1 MNKQSLRDLYVAE
14 LKDIYNAEQQ
24 LLKALPKLAKA
35 SSSDELRQAFEAHLE
50 ETRGQVARLETIFEG
65 MEQSPKGKKCV
76 GMEGLVKEGG
86 EMIEEFEEAVLDA
99 GLISAAQRV
108 EHYEIAGYGSV
119 IAYAELIG
127 ESDAV
132 SLLQESLAE
141 EEQADRKLTEL
152 SEGINAKANAGTE
165 ANELGPQVNRKRG
178 TKRAA

>member
-1 MNKQSLRDLYVAE
+1 MNKQSLRGLYVAE

-24 LLKALPKLAKA
+24 LVKALPKLAKA
-35 SSSDELRQAFEAHLE
+35 SSSDELRKAFEAHLE
-50 ETRGQVARLETIFEG
+50 ETRGQVARLETIFG
-65 MEQSPKGKKCV
+65 RIEQSPKGKKCV

-86 EMIEEFEEAVLDA
+86 EMIEEFEASVLDA
-99 GLISAAQRV
+99 ALISAAQRV

-119 IAYAELIG
+119 IAYAELLG

-152 SEGINAKANAGTE
+152 SEGINAEAHTE
-165 ANELGPQVNRKRG
+165 SADNDPGPQVNRKRG

>member
-24 LLKALPKLAKA
+24 LVKALPKLAKA
-35 SSSDELRQAFEAHLE
+35 ASLAQLRQAFEAHLE

-86 EMIEEFEEAVLDA
+86 EMIEEFEAAVLDA

-119 IAYAELIG
+119 IAYAELLG

-132 SLLQESLAE
+132 SLLQESLVE

-152 SEGINAKANAGTE
+152 SEGINAKANTAADE
-165 ANELGPQVNRKRG
+165 PGPQLNRKRG
-178 TKRAA
+178 NKQAA

>member
-1 MNKQSLRDLYVAE
+1 MNKQSLRELYVAE

-24 LLKALPKLAKA
+24 LLKALPRLAKA

-50 ETRGQVARLETIFEG
+50 ETRAQVVRLETIFER

-76 GMEGLVKEGG
+76 GMEGLVKEGA
-86 EMIEEFEEAVLDA
+86 EMMEEFEDSVLDA

-119 IAYAELIG
+119 IAFAELLG
-127 ESDAV
+127 DSQAA

-152 SEGINAKANAGTE
+152 SEGINSDANSGTADDE
-165 ANELGPQVNRKRG
+165 PSPQVSRKRRP
-178 TKRAA
+178 KRAA